1 MTTNQRLTAFLES
14 SFLSELL
21 QVPTVTDI
29 SFNGEALYYEDSALG
44 RQKYEKEIANS
55 AVGDFLRQ
63 IANFSDKQF
72 SYMNP
77 ILDVSFSR
85 YRLNATFLS
94 IVRVKDE
101 RAYSFS
107 LRIGKEGSA
116 ILDDDTEFW
125 GGSRPILMDAI
136 HQRKSIVIAG
146 ETGAGKTE
154 LQKYL
159 LMHLPP
165 ATRVIVIDNVE
176 ELEMSRSSSHLDL
189 TSWLVDDR
197 IKDASFPSL
206 IRNALRNN
214 PDYLLVAES
223 RGAEMLDALNCVMS
237 GHPIMTTLHAKDIYS
252 VPQRIARMALMA
264 NDKLVFDEVLTDVY
278 HHFSLVVYLKKVFR
292 DGRVVRYLDE
302 VGEMEES
309 TRSIRMLSSRKGDLL

>member
-101 RAYSFS
+101 RAYSHCVLEKKEAPFWMTIQSFGEGLVRFS
-107 LRIGKEGSA
+107 WMRFTKEKA
-116 ILDDDTEFW
+116 
-125 GGSRPILMDAI
+125 
-136 HQRKSIVIAG
+136 
-146 ETGAGKTE
+146 
-154 LQKYL
+154 
-159 LMHLPP
+159 
-165 ATRVIVIDNVE
+165 
-176 ELEMSRSSSHLDL
+176 
-189 TSWLVDDR
+189 
-197 IKDASFPSL
+197 
-206 IRNALRNN
+206 
-214 PDYLLVAES
+214 
-223 RGAEMLDALNCVMS
+223 
-237 GHPIMTTLHAKDIYS
+237 
-252 VPQRIARMALMA
+252 
-264 NDKLVFDEVLTDVY
+264 
-278 HHFSLVVYLKKVFR
+278 
-292 DGRVVRYLDE
+292 
-302 VGEMEES
+302 
-309 TRSIRMLSSRKGDLL
+309 LSSPEKPEQGRRNFKNTY